1 MSLLDV
7 PKLSQQILPLTRT
20 GRRPA
25 LIITLFEDGSVL
37 SDEFPFLP
45 RDKESI
51 SRMVGNL
58 TIAKMKLDVWAEQ
71 AIGRADFEEDRL
83 LRLLSVV
90 ADERKVQ

>member
-1 MSLLDV
+1 
-7 PKLSQQILPLTRT
+7 
-20 GRRPA
+20 
-25 LIITLFEDGSVL
+25 
-37 SDEFPFLP
+37 
-45 RDKESI
+45 
-51 SRMVGNL
+51 MVGNL